1 MPDSSY
7 SADTRSLSLTPTL
20 PPNRLNSTP
29 GAGRMH
35 PRTGLGGAQEQTRG
49 VRQDQAAILEV
60 RAVELEE
67 AELEAVEE
75 GQVEHQGG
83 RWVLMM

>member
-1 MPDSSY
+1 
-7 SADTRSLSLTPTL
+7 
-20 PPNRLNSTP
+20 
-29 GAGRMH
+29 MH